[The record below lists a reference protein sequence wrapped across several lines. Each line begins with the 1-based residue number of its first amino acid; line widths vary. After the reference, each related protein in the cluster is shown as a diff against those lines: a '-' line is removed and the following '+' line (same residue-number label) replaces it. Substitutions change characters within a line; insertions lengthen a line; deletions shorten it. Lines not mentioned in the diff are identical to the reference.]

1 MLINAMYL
9 QEGCGIVV
17 VDVTLKVA
25 VAEVAKCGEPPASKF
40 D

>member
-1 MLINAMYL
+1 MNAMYL
-9 QEGCGIVV
+9 QEGCGIFV

-25 VAEVAKCGEPPASKF
+25 VTEVAEGGEPLASKF